1 MSWQLWP
8 QNCRIEPRR
17 HVKESMD
24 GTEMDTGNGHKL
36 RHGYIMIKGV
46 KRHQRAGLVALE
58 YDEAAITTILNVV

>member
-1 MSWQLWP
+1 
-8 QNCRIEPRR
+8 
-17 HVKESMD
+17 MD